1 MTKYK
6 HVQVKD
12 PGSKEPIIFDIDAST
27 LSEPEKD
34 FMIRDI
40 NRSFVEK
47 LKMSLA
53 VSVQTDDVKL
63 AT

>member
-40 NRSFVEK
+40 NTSFVEK

-53 VSVQTDDVKL
+53 VSV
-63 AT
+63 